1 MVSRFAL
8 LSSFAGVAYA
18 QYTAT
23 YLPNNAPA
31 TSEQGQ
37 AGTNKCGTTNDQKS
51 NCQNA
56 YINSIDDFCLW
67 SPPEPGPNSG
77 IGETERIEVSWCLK
91 SGYGTRTIPADA
103 ITGAH
108 FVKTPDFVQVTGVGD
123 FTKMNIPAGD
133 SGGELDPHG
142 ADGNGNPIGGLV
154 FSSAFGELQQIHEWT
169 SFMAADQFCFRACN
183 PAGNN
188 APGWCQH
195 IYDVMGCAWN
205 MPANYS
211 SGVFES
217 CQGDSGQPMG
227 VYDGATWQ
235 QGQPNTPAPH
245 PIPSSSQCTT
255 VTALGA
261 AATTTSKSSTI
272 TSTPSPSG
280 SSATTAKAQVSA
292 TATQSSAAYSLVR
305 SMDGCDRYIYSM
317 GSALLFSLV
326 GAVIVL

>member
-1 MVSRFAL
+1 MVSRVAF

-23 YLPNNAPA
+23 YLPSNAPA

-56 YINSIDDFCLW
+56 YLNGIDDFCLW
-67 SPPEPGPNSG
+67 SPPDAGPNSG

-91 SGYGTRTIPADA
+91 DGYGTRTIPAGT

-108 FVKTPDFVQVTGVGD
+108 FVKTPDFVQITGVGD

-133 SGGELDPHG
+133 TGGELDPHG

-169 SFMAADQFCFRACN
+169 SFMAVDQFCFRACN

-205 MPANYS
+205 MPANYNA
-211 SGVFES
+211 GVFES
-217 CQGDSGQPMG
+217 CQGDSGLPMG
-227 VYDGATWQ
+227 VYDGSTFQ
-235 QGQPNTPAPH
+235 QGQGATPPPH

-261 AATTTSKSSTI
+261 AATSSSKSAPVI
-272 TSTPSPSG
+272 TQTASAAD
-280 SSATTAKAQVSA
+280 SATTAKAQVSA
-292 TATQSSAAYSLVR
+292 TSTQSSAAFSLVR
-305 SMDGCDRYIYSM
+305 SMDGWDRYVYSM
-317 GSALLFSLV
+317 GTAVLFSLV